1 MRVLAQKSP
10 KIALDQ
16 KDWRI
21 IKELISNVRQPLSQI
36 AKKTLLS
43 RQSVEYRIKQLQA
56 NNLIIGS
63 RTIINIPKLDYRSY
77 HIFLELHSPDQEQ
90 ILINRALHAS
100 YVNAVIQY
108 SGKYNLEISIIA
120 KDADEFLN
128 YFQILTQNIAI
139 RNDTFLILLSTIR
152 SEVLPPSYFPKQKEF
167 SKNKMEEQSQL
178 PKKTT
183 TTPLQPLDLK
193 LLYALSNDA
202 NITNITLAHQLNV
215 SKDTIAQHIKQLEA
229 QKYIIQYRPVINYA
243 VLELSINSLLIKINS
258 NPQEQHKFEQFLKTH
273 SSILWATKTFG
284 HYNYLIY
291 AITKNLDEFHDLIN
305 TIKDTFQN
313 LIKTYEIL
321 FAFKETKYQFM
332 AESMIGDGKKR

>member
-36 AKKTLLS
+36 AKSTLLS
-43 RQSVEYRIKQLQA
+43 RQSVEYRIKQLQH
-56 NNLIIGS
+56 NNLILGS
-63 RTIINIPKLDYRSY
+63 RTIINIPKLNYRSY

-90 ILINRALHAS
+90 LLINRALDAP
-100 YVNAVIQY
+100 YFNAVIQY
-108 SGKYNLEISIIA
+108 SGKYNIEISIIA
-120 KDADEFLN
+120 KDAEEYLN
-128 YFQILTQNIAI
+128 YFQILTQNINI
-139 RNDTFLILLSTIR
+139 RNDTSLILLSTIR
-152 SEVLPPSYFPKQKEF
+152 SEVLPTSYFPKQKEF
-167 SKNKMEEQSQL
+167 NKTKIETQSQL
-178 PKKTT
+178 PKKTAT
-183 TTPLQPLDLK
+183 TSLQSLDLN
-193 LLYALSNDA
+193 LLYTLSNNA
-202 NITNITLAHQLNV
+202 NISNITLAHELNV

-243 VLELSINSLLIKINS
+243 VLELSINSILIKINS
-258 NPQEQHKFEQFLKTH
+258 NLQETAKFEQFLKIH
-273 SSILWATKTFG
+273 HSILWATKTFG

-291 AITKNLDEFHDLIN
+291 TITKNLDEFHDVIN
-305 TIKDTFQN
+305 SMKDTFQN

-332 AESMIGDGKKR
+332 AESMIEEEKKK

>member
-43 RQSVEYRIKQLQA
+43 RQSVEYRIKQLHH
-56 NNLIIGS
+56 NNLIQGS
-63 RTIINIPKLDYRSY
+63 RTIINIPKLNYRSY

-90 ILINRALHAS
+90 LLINRAIQAS
-100 YVNAVIQY
+100 FVNAVIQY

-120 KDADEFLN
+120 KDAEEFLN
-128 YFQILTQNIAI
+128 YFQTLSQNISI
-139 RNDTFLILLSTIR
+139 RNDSLLIILSTLR
-152 SEVLPPSYFPKQKEF
+152 SEVLPASYFPKQKEF
-167 SKNKMEEQSQL
+167 SKGKTEDYPKL
-178 PKKTT
+178 PKKT
-183 TTPLQPLDLK
+183 PPPVLNDLDLQ
-193 LLYALSNDA
+193 LLYTLSNNA
-202 NITNITLAHQLNV
+202 NISNITLAQQLNV
-215 SKDTIAQHIKQLEA
+215 SKDTIAQHIKHLE
-229 QKYIIQYRPVINYA
+229 QQRYIVQYRPVINYA
-243 VLELSINSLLIKINS
+243 VLELSINSILIKINS
-258 NPQEQHKFEQFLKTH
+258 YPKDIAEFELFLKTN

-291 AITKNLDEFHDLIN
+291 TITKNLDEFHDVIN
-305 TIKDTFQN
+305 SMKEKFQN

-332 AESMIGDGKKR
+332 AESMIKEKKK